1 MALSTFVYSGIQ
13 LFQEGSQDVAV
24 SLICSAL
31 DATAK
36 KRYPKKN
43 NNERN
48 KQFMRDSMHII
59 TYFGMPG
66 IFATGIRIKC
76 VDVPGIKTD
85 KDGYVGIEDIIYHVI
100 RCALIHECDV
110 AELIVFT
117 EHVRIGDFN
126 QRFEI
131 PKSVF
136 VGLAMS
142 TILAPENADERCAKS
157 IVINTASGSYEVND
171 IWGAESSIFNRN

>member
-1 MALSTFVYSGIQ
+1 MALSNFVYNGIQ

-36 KRYPKKN
+36 KRCPKKN

-48 KQFMRDSMHII
+48 KQFMRDSMYII
-59 TYFGMPG
+59 TKFGMPG
-66 IFATGIRIKC
+66 IFATGIQIKC
-76 VDVPGIKTD
+76 VDVLGIKTD

-100 RCALIHECDV
+100 RCALVHECDV

-117 EHVRIGDFN
+117 DHVGLGDFN
-126 QRFEI
+126 RTFEI
-131 PKSVF
+131 PKSIF

-142 TILAPENADERCAKS
+142 TILAPENADERCTKS
-157 IVINTASGSYEVND
+157 IVINTASGTYEVND
-171 IWGAESSIFNRN
+171 IWGDEGSFFKKC